1 MNLNGKSVARGH
13 GRFYLPLRR
22 LGGIGLLCLVPLA
35 SLPALA
41 DAPAQDDDAPLE
53 RKQRFEIPA
62 QRLATAL
69 LVFGQQSGL
78 QVSADSELLEGLR
91 SQAVSGQMSAWDAL
105 NQLLQ
110 GSGLHWRYGEPNLV
124 SLFRVDLSHAIPT
137 ADVWVRA
144 TREQDF
150 QGAMSFDRE
159 LIERMPAGN
168 GDITSLLKMDP
179 NVQFDDAQLSS
190 KTPGEID
197 PANVSINGAKYW
209 QNLFLVDG
217 VSMNNDINPAADA
230 GSATNMTDVPGRS
243 QGLALDTDLLDS
255 VTVLDSNVPA
265 AYGGFNGGVI
275 EANTRQPTRE
285 LHGKVSAQVSRS
297 EWTRYHID
305 ERDQQSFEDS
315 TSYLNQPEFDKL
327 VLRSTLEG
335 HVTDD
340 FGLLLNYSSKRST
353 IPLKGYNANYSDPA
367 EGVDKDQT
375 RRIDNY
381 YLKGVWQARDD
392 LAFEG
397 ALTYAPQDNRYFIV
411 NGRDSMLDIESGGY
425 QASLRAI
432 WDASLA
438 NVTQTFGWSRLDNS
452 RDSQTNYYK
461 GWRWSPEKNWSAPN
475 ATSST
480 MLSSEGNY
488 GDIEQRQTS
497 LTYKL
502 NADWH
507 PWHLLGSEH
516 EVQTGLELARQNA
529 YYERLEEF
537 QYGSLL
543 KGSDACVETDWCSLS
558 PAPYFP
564 KNQGQAFTQL
574 NVYEAG
580 KIELD
585 TTSWALYAQ
594 DRIAIGRLTLRPGL
608 RLDGDDYM
616 DKKTLAPRFAAEYD
630 LFGDGHTRFSAGA
643 NRYYGRNMFAY
654 RLYDGRSALQYK
666 MTRASGGADWG
677 APVRTLNDTR
687 FNQLDIPYDDEW
699 TLGVSQLAW
708 NTEFALKYVHRDGR
722 DQIIRTQGR
731 YLGQPASGDLSTSYY
746 TYTNDGSS
754 ESDILT
760 FTVTPQRR
768 FELAGTSSMLQLALD
783 WTDVTSSNVDYST
796 AVSEADLADPII
808 QYDGKFMRY
817 SERPAD
823 NFNRPWTAR
832 LTTITEIPRA
842 NLTWSNFLRYR
853 AGYRQII
860 DTGDSVDYQ
869 GTPVDVWEEKR
880 QSAVVTWDLRLAWEQ
895 PTAKDQAV
903 FVNLDVFNVL
913 DKVAVS
919 TVSSTS
925 GIPTYEVGRQFWVEV
940 GYRF

>member
-1 MNLNGKSVARGH
+1 MNLNGKSVARGC

-22 LGGIGLLCLVPLA
+22 LGGIGLLCLTPLA
-35 SLPALA
+35 PLPAWA
-41 DAPAQDDDAPLE
+41 ATPPQDDEAPLE
-53 RKQRFEIPA
+53 HQRHFEIPA
-62 QRLATAL
+62 QSLASAL

-78 QVSADSELLEGLR
+78 QVSADSQLLEGLR
-91 SQAVSGQMSAWDAL
+91 SPAVAGRMSAWDAL
-105 NQLLQ
+105 DRLLQ

-124 SLFRVDLSHAIPT
+124 SLFRVDLSNAVS
-137 ADVWVRA
+137 AGDMWVRA
-144 TREQDF
+144 PRIRNF
-150 QGAMSFDRE
+150 QGEMDFDRE
-159 LIERMPAGN
+159 IIERMPAGN
-168 GDITSLLKMDP
+168 GDITSLLKMNP

-217 VSMNNDINPAADA
+217 VSMNNDLDPAADA
-230 GSATNMTDVPGRS
+230 SSAVSMTDVPGRS
-243 QGLALDTDLLDS
+243 QGLALDTDLLES
-255 VTVLDSNVPA
+255 VKVLDSNVPA
-265 AYGGFNGGVI
+265 SYGGFNGGVI
-275 EANTRQPTRE
+275 EANTRQPSRE

-305 ERDQQSFEDS
+305 QRDQQNFEDS
-315 TSYLNQPEFDKL
+315 TSYANQPEFDKL

-353 IPLKGYNANYSDPA
+353 IPLKGYNANTYDAPA
-367 EGVDKDQT
+367 EGMDKDQT

-381 YLKGVWQARDD
+381 YLKGVWQARED
-392 LAFEG
+392 LSFEG

-411 NGRDSMLDIESGGY
+411 NGRDSMLDIKSGGY
-425 QASLRAI
+425 QANLRAI

-438 NVTQTFGWSRLDNS
+438 EVTQTVAWSRMDNS
-452 RDSQTNYYK
+452 RDSEKDYFK
-461 GWRWSPEKNWSAPN
+461 GWRWSPEKNWGAPGASSA
-475 ATSST
+475 TV
-480 MLSSEGNY
+480 LSSEGNY
-488 GDIEQRQTS
+488 GDIEQRQTTWS
-497 LTYKL
+497 YKL

-507 PWHLLGSEH
+507 PWQVLGSQH
-516 EVQTGLELARQNA
+516 KVQTGLELTRQNA
-529 YYERLEEF
+529 YYDRLEEF
-537 QYGSLL
+537 RYGSLL
-543 KGSDACVETDWCSLS
+543 KATSTCSESDWCSLS
-558 PAPYFP
+558 PTPYFAG
-564 KNQGQAFTQL
+564 KGQAFTQL

-580 KIELD
+580 KIEFD
-585 TTSWALYAQ
+585 TTAWALYAQ
-594 DRIAIGRLTLRPGL
+594 DEIAIGRLTLRPGL

-630 LFGDGHTRFSAGA
+630 LFGDGRTRFTGGA

-666 MTRASGGADWG
+666 LTRASGGADWG
-677 APVRTLNDTR
+677 SPVRTLNNTR

-699 TLGVSQLAW
+699 TLGISQMLW
-708 NTEFALKYVHRDGR
+708 STEFALKYVHRDGR

-731 YLGQPASGDLSTSYY
+731 YLGQPASDDLSTSYY
-746 TYTNDGSS
+746 TYTNGGSS

-760 FTVTPQRR
+760 LTVTPQRR
-768 FELAGTSSMLQLALD
+768 FELAGTSSLLQLALD
-783 WTDVTSSNVDYST
+783 WTDVTSSNVDYAT
-796 AVSEADLADPII
+796 AVSETDLADPII

-853 AGYRQII
+853 AGYRQIL
-860 DTGDSVDYQ
+860 DTGKKVDYQ
-869 GTPVDVWEEKR
+869 GSPVEVWEEED
-880 QSAVVTWDLRLAWEQ
+880 QSAALTWDLRLAWEQ
-895 PTAKDQAV
+895 PTAKDQAL

-913 DKVAVS
+913 DKVS
-919 TVSSTS
+919 VSSVNNSS

>member
-1 MNLNGKSVARGH
+1 MNPNGKSAAPRR
-13 GRFYLPLRR
+13 GRFSSTLRQV
-22 LGGIGLLCLVPLA
+22 GGVGLLSLAPLFT
-35 SLPALA
+35 LPALA
-41 DAPAQDDDAPLE
+41 DDVADDASMPAE
-53 RKQRFEIPA
+53 RKLRFAIPA
-62 QRLATAL
+62 QPLADAL
-69 LVFGQQSGL
+69 LAFGQQSGL
-78 QVSADSELLEGLR
+78 QVSVDSDLLTGLR
-91 SQAVSGQMSAWDAL
+91 SQPVSGQLSPWTAL
-105 NQLLQ
+105 EDLLR
-110 GSGLHWRYGEPNLV
+110 GSGLHWRYAEPNLV
-124 SLFRVDLSHAIPT
+124 TLFRVDLSRAIST
-137 ADVWVRA
+137 DDVWVRA
-144 TREQDF
+144 ARQESF
-150 QGAMSFDRE
+150 QGAMVFDRE
-159 LIERMPAGN
+159 LIERLPAGN

-217 VSMNNDINPAADA
+217 VSMNNDIDPAADA
-230 GSATNMTDVPGRS
+230 SSAGNMTDVPGRS

-255 VTVLDSNVPA
+255 VKVLDSNVPA
-265 AYGGFNGGVI
+265 SYGGFNGGVI
-275 EANTRQPTRE
+275 EANTRQPTRD

-305 ERDQQSFEDS
+305 ERDEQNFENS
-315 TSYLNQPEFDKL
+315 TSYTNQPEFDKL

-340 FGLLLNYSSKRST
+340 LGLLLNYSSKRST
-353 IPLKGYNANYSDPA
+353 IPLKGYNASYSDPA
-367 EGVDKDQT
+367 EGIDKDQT

-411 NGRDSMLDIESGGY
+411 NGRDSMLDIQSGGY

-438 NVTQTFGWSRLDNS
+438 NVTQTFAWSRLENS
-452 RDSQTNYYK
+452 RDSEKNYYK

-475 ATSST
+475 ASSST
-480 MLSSEGNY
+480 VLSSEGNY
-488 GDIEQRQTS
+488 GDIEQRQTGLS
-497 LTYKL
+497 YKL

-507 PWHLLGSEH
+507 PWQLLGSEH
-516 EVQTGLELARQNA
+516 RVQTGLELARQNV

-543 KGSDACVETDWCSLS
+543 KATSACRESDWCSMS
-558 PAPYFP
+558 PTPYFAG
-564 KNQGQAFTQL
+564 KGQAFTQL

-580 KIELD
+580 KIEFD

-594 DRIAIGRLTLRPGL
+594 DQIDIGRLTLRPGL

-630 LFGDGHTRFSAGA
+630 LFGDGRTRFTGGA

-654 RLYDGRSALQYK
+654 RLYDGRAALQYK
-666 MTRASGGADWG
+666 QTRASGAAAWG
-677 APVRTLNDTR
+677 APVRTQNGTR

-699 TLGVSQLAW
+699 TLGVSQLAF

-731 YLGQPASGDLSTSYY
+731 YLGQPATGDLSSTYY
-746 TYTNDGSS
+746 TYTNGGSS

-768 FELAGTSSMLQLALD
+768 FQLAGTSSMLQLALD

-832 LTTITEIPRA
+832 LTTITEIPQA

-860 DTGDSVDYQ
+860 DTGDSVNYQ
-869 GTPVDVWEEKR
+869 GTAVDVWEEER
-880 QSAVVTWDLRLAWEQ
+880 QDAVVTWDLRLAWER

-913 DKVAVS
+913 DEVAVS
-919 TVSSTS
+919 TVNSTS
-925 GIPTYEVGRQFWVEV
+925 GVPTYEVGRQFWVEV